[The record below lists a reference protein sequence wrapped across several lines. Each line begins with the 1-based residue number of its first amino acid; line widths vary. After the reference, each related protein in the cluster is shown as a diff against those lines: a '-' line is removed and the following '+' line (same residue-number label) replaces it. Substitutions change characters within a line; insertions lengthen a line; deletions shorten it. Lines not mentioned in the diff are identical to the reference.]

1 MQKIYVDFI
10 DGTKY
15 LVPVNAEE
23 IGPEMYLI
31 LDDEEYKNKD
41 SSELFEFYPG
51 DIVEAEDTD
60 DLDLEYQH
68 VAVSLISA
76 GENSLERRYLR
87 FKFYSTQRLMTVSK
101 ETAEEYK
108 EVIERIVDEKRK
120 GLFFYKGI
128 TETVEF
134 LYGFVKK

>member
-1 MQKIYVDFI
+1 MQKIYINFI

-23 IGPEMYLI
+23 IGPEMYRI

-41 SSELFEFYPG
+41 ASELFEFYPG

-76 GENSLERRYLR
+76 GNNSIERKYLR
-87 FKFYSTQRLMTVSK
+87 FKFYCTQRLLPVSK
-101 ETAEEYK
+101 DTAEEYK
-108 EVIERIVDEKRK
+108 EVIERIREEKRK

-128 TETVEF
+128 IETVECF
-134 LYGFVKK
+134 SAL